1 HQRAHLP
8 AAAPRGR
15 AEVVHP
21 RRRALALQLPLIPA
35 VRPALHKASV
45 LGIAAALLAGCS
57 STDGPKPVLIP
68 NKELQI
74 SRSLAIPAE
83 GIVLATIV
91 YYVVDPLAPNW
102 RIEQHDLGG
111 HRYAFTLRKKRFAA
125 GGDGEASQVFQRR
138 VDALARE

>member
-1 HQRAHLP
+1 M
-8 AAAPRGR
+8 
-15 AEVVHP
+15 
-21 RRRALALQLPLIPA
+21 
-35 VRPALHKASV
+35 RPALHKASV

-138 VDALARE
+138 VDALARERGYLGYDILEFTSGIESDALVAQRVARGVVQYW